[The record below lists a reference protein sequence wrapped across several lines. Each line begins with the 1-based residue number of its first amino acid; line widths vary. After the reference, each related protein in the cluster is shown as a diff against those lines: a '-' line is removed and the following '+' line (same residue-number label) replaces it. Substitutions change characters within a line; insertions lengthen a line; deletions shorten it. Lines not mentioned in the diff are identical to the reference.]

1 MIVTCLVPYL
11 SLTSPLP
18 MPYLSLTHLTSLGLS
33 RSHKGMGTDS
43 IFDFSHPPV
52 QPPVNFLKLYNTYYV
67 NMSCPLF
74 PSLTLILSLNL
85 PCPLSLTPPLSL
97 LYHFL
102 THPYPSLTFT
112 LWSLTSYKFQIW
124 FGNNWE
130 KTSVVWIIIS
140 LFIFFLYLPL
150 LIFYHMN
157 PPPFQF
163 L

>member
-1 MIVTCLVPYL
+1 MQSALMHAMPFHVPLSHPLLLLSLHLPPPPTLIPSLTHTLPVPYL
-11 SLTSPLP
+11 SGLP
-18 MPYLSLTHLTSLGLS
+18 RT
-33 RSHKGMGTDS
+33 HKGMGTDS

-112 LWSLTSYKFQIW
+112 LWSLTSYKFVLS
-124 FGNNWE
+124 NL
-130 KTSVVWIIIS
+130 VW
-140 LFIFFLYLPL
+140 
-150 LIFYHMN
+150 
-157 PPPFQF
+157 Q
-163 L
+163 